1 MMSNHLAELSKLN
14 HSTDA
19 QGNFERQAQAQTRS
33 NAVSLQG
40 LISGVAGRNREP
52 VVSALQPFRYKNS
65 FGKLAVERD
74 RTSRES
80 EARNLAAEDEW
91 VPQIR
96 GRFISLVCIA
106 LPIGSTFSRCV
117 V

>member
-19 QGNFERQAQAQTRS
+19 QGNFERQAQVQTRS
-33 NAVSLQG
+33 NAG
-40 LISGVAGRNREP
+40 

-74 RTSRES
+74 RTSREL